1 MREGADAWLQRA
13 WYERAPGYLL
23 LLPLTFLYA
32 LVVVIR
38 RRLYRAG
45 WLRSIR
51 LPVPVIVVGNIV
63 AGGAGKTPV
72 TLFIA
77 EGLRARGFRPAIV
90 SRGYGRA
97 DDSRLLTVTADSDAR
112 DVGDEPLLLARR
124 SGCTVVVGADRVAAA
139 RIAIEQGADVIVA
152 DDGLQHYRLARDFE
166 ICVIDASRGLGNGWQ
181 LPAGPLRESPG
192 RLRDVDAI
200 LVNRAGDGSSFD
212 AAPYGHAGLSFT
224 LEANAASSLDNSSRR
239 PLAEFAGTLVH
250 AVAGIG
256 NPERFFALLESKGL
270 SIRRHALPDHA
281 AFDPS
286 ATVFSDGQ
294 PVLMTEKDAVKL
306 GGEPAASLWYV
317 PVDLV
322 MDGESAAL
330 LIEAIETRC
339 KQRQDSD
346 A

>member
-1 MREGADAWLQRA
+1 MKEGAYAWLQRA
-13 WYERAPGYLL
+13 WYDGTHGYLL
-23 LLPLTFLYA
+23 LLPLTLLYSLIVA
-32 LVVVIR
+32 IR

-45 WLRSIR
+45 WFRSVR

-77 EGLRARGFRPAIV
+77 EGLRARGLRPAIV
-90 SRGYGRA
+90 SRGYGRQ
-97 DDSRLLTVTADSDAR
+97 DDSRLLTVTSDSAAR

-139 RIAIEQGADVIVA
+139 RIAIEQGADVIIA

-166 ICVIDASRGLGNGWQ
+166 ICVVDASRGLGNGWQ
-181 LPAGPLRESPG
+181 LPAGPLREASG
-192 RLRDVDAI
+192 RLGSVDAI
-200 LVNRAGDGSSFD
+200 LVNRTGSDRAFD
-212 AAPYGHAGLSFT
+212 TAHYGHTGLDFVLDAT
-224 LEANAASSLDNSSRR
+224 AACSVDNSSRR
-239 PLAEFAGTLVH
+239 SFAEFSASPVH

-256 NPERFFALLESKGL
+256 NPERFFGLLEAKGL
-270 SIRRHALPDHA
+270 SIRRHALLDHA

-286 ATVFSDGQ
+286 APEFSDGK

-306 GGEPAASLWYV
+306 GTIVSPSHWYV

-322 MDGESAAL
+322 MDEESSTRLLAA
-330 LIEAIETRC
+330 IVTRC
-339 KQRQDSD
+339 KQGQDSD